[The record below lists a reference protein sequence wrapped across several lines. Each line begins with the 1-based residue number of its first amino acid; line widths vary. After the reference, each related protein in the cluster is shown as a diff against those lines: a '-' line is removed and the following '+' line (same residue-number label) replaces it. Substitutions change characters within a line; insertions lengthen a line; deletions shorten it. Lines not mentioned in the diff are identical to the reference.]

1 MCNEISKKFILPKT
15 GIEVTAFSDGRF
27 EYINSHGE
35 PMCILGA
42 VQSNGTLK
50 LGVRKGNVRDDI
62 AAHLIIA
69 NLFLPNPNGSTKVE
83 WKDGNKCNN
92 AVSNLRWKAK
102 GKGTTNS
109 ILSRSCT
116 EIPKNYK
123 DIDRSKRE
131 TEMFIIE
138 AHGEEYKFI
147 KTLSYNPKLPIE

>member
-1 MCNEISKKFILPKT
+1 MESKKFKLPKS
-15 GIEVTAFSDGRF
+15 GVIVTAYDDGHF
-27 EYINSHGE
+27 EYTNIYGE
-35 PMCILGA
+35 HLSILGS

-50 LGVRKGNVRDDI
+50 LGVRGNGTRDDI